1 MNTQHVSQYEPPAV
15 RVLGTV
21 QLLTQSG
28 IPLKQFGGA
37 DGAAFQQQSVSWA
50 S

>member
-1 MNTQHVSQYEPPAV
+1 MSTKLKSTYETPAV
-15 RVLGTV
+15 RVLGSV
-21 QLLTQSG
+21 QHLTQS

-37 DGAAFQQQSVSWA
+37 DGAMFAQQSVSWA

>member
-1 MNTQHVSQYEPPAV
+1 MNTNQTSTYEPPAV

-21 QLLTQSG
+21 QVLTQSS
-28 IPLKQFGGA
+28 PPAKQWGGA
-37 DGAAFQQQSVSWA
+37 DGAMFSQQSVSWA

>member
-1 MNTQHVSQYEPPAV
+1 MNTKSTSNYEAPAV

-21 QLLTQSG
+21 QVLTQSG
-28 IPLKQFGGA
+28 MPLKQYGGA
-37 DGAAFQQQSVSWA
+37 DGASYNQQSVSWA

>member
-1 MNTQHVSQYEPPAV
+1 MNTKKPSHYEAPAV
-15 RVLGTV
+15 RVLGSV
-21 QLLTQSG
+21 QQLTQSG

-37 DGAAFQQQSVSWA
+37 DGAMFEQQSVSWA

>member
-1 MNTQHVSQYEPPAV
+1 MNKTSNYEAPAV
-15 RVLGTV
+15 RVLGSV
-21 QLLTQSG
+21 QLLTQS

-37 DGAAFQQQSVSWA
+37 DGAMFNQQSVSWA

>member
-1 MNTQHVSQYEPPAV
+1 MDTHKVTNYEPPAV

-21 QLLTQSG
+21 QSLTQSG
-28 IPLKQFGGA
+28 IPLKQYGGA
-37 DGAAFQQQSVSWA
+37 DGAMFSQQSVSWA

>member
-1 MNTQHVSQYEPPAV
+1 MNTSRASNYEAPAV
-15 RVLGTV
+15 RVLGSV
-21 QLLTQSG
+21 QHLTQSG

-37 DGAAFQQQSVSWA
+37 DGAMFNQQAVSWA

>member
-1 MNTQHVSQYEPPAV
+1 MNTNPAATYEAPAV

-21 QLLTQSG
+21 QVLTQSG
-28 IPLKQFGGA
+28 LPLKQYGGA
-37 DGAAFQQQSVSWA
+37 DGAMYNQQSVSWA